1 MRNSHQKDSNGET
14 EICLSVE
21 GLPPKKNEAT
31 SLFSPRHGDHRN
43 VAELLR
49 KAEQSL
55 GQSSW
60 NPTEPRAIGLELVVI
75 AQEPDAIP
83 GDATNYLGGVADV
96 LQANRINADLPHLG
110 HLANVSLYHD
120 DRQIREVRYS
130 VKDGDALGY
139 RVRIWVL

>member
-1 MRNSHQKDSNGET
+1 MAHVKDINGET
-14 EICLSVE
+14 EICFSVE

-31 SLFSPRHGDHRN
+31 SLFSTRHGDRRN

-49 KAEQSL
+49 KADQSL
-55 GQSSW
+55 GESPW
-60 NPTEPRAIGLELVVI
+60 NSTEARSVGLELVVI

-96 LQANRINADLPHLG
+96 LQANRINADLSHLG
-110 HLANVSLYHD
+110 RLAKVSLYYD

-130 VKDGDALGY
+130 AKDVDALGY